1 MTRLFDVVLRLKP
14 LQWQKILEDLRSIK
28 GILSKVQLILFDGYT
43 KEYCIATHLFARR
56 VLSLV
61 RRSGFLSTALY
72 LKQCS
77 SSLMI
82 AYGGDRREPE
92 LLSVPVSLTR
102 RGYPRIIPAFHCRV
116 IYGGGPRADE
126 CVRFYLSVFSLYR
139 IVILAKKI
147 SKNTFEPFITPIKDM
162 DRVLRFVGD
171 LKQSLPYLVAR
182 YIQKKKKFL
191 FDLPLLEHHNIR
203 PFGVNPLNGES
214 IIRYPFSYFWT
225 EWKKS
230 NETCDGY

>member
-1 MTRLFDVVLRLKP
+1 MHVYKTLQSNRCIMTRLFDVVLRLKP

-182 YIQKKKKFL
+182 YIQKKKKVL
-191 FDLPLLEHHNIR
+191 
-203 PFGVNPLNGES
+203 V
-214 IIRYPFSYFWT
+214 
-225 EWKKS
+225 
-230 NETCDGY
+230 